1 MSKEI
6 IARLLKLKVDKFKNE
21 KKAREFLIACIKS
34 HDMIKEESITEDTIS
49 VPTIDTC
56 QICKSSNFI
65 FSSNEKICKECGLAT
80 DSTVGNFNRTYK
92 MDLNTAKGTFIEPGT
107 NMVTINKDGKMVTRD
122 LSKLNTWLSSDPEEQ
137 KIKLNLNLLN
147 ETLDKIKINYNPMV
161 FERIE
166 DIINSMW
173 YSVITIKPVMKMKEK
188 LSLLAWCIYYP
199 IVYNN
204 LNINIQKIATI
215 LDTTTANI
223 YSYNFI
229 LKEIFNKT
237 EYEKYI
243 SVPIGVASDIQ
254 LSPELQRKY
263 NIIKRDLK
271 DYLSNPIRDKE
282 HYAIIYFA
290 SQLTDDKMTLSFL
303 SEKSGISQTTI
314 GQEVSK
320 INRFYEKNLSLK
332 SRLNIK

>member
-6 IARLLKLKVDKFKNE
+6 TARLLKLKVDSLKNE
-21 KKAREFLIACIKS
+21 KRGKDFLIECIKS
-34 HDMIKEESITEDTIS
+34 HGLIKEEPKDDTIS
-49 VPTIDTC
+49 IPTIDTC
-56 QICKSSNFI
+56 QICKSNNFI
-65 FSSNEKICKECGLAT
+65 FTSNEKICKECGLAT
-80 DSTVGNFNRTYK
+80 DSSVGNFNRTYK
-92 MDLNTAKGTFIEPGT
+92 MDLNTARGTFIEPGT
-107 NMVTINKDGKMVTRD
+107 NVVTINKDGKTVTRD

-147 ETLDKIKINYNPMV
+147 EALDKIKISYNPIV

-166 DIINSMW
+166 SVITSMW
-173 YSVITIKPVMKMKEK
+173 YNIITIKPVMKMKEK
-188 LSLLAWCIYYP
+188 LALLAWCIYYP
-199 IVYNN
+199 IAYND

-223 YSYNFI
+223 YSYNFV

-237 EYEKYI
+237 DYEKYI

-254 LSPELQRKY
+254 ISPELQRKY

-271 DYLSNPIRDKE
+271 DYLGNPIRDKE

-290 SQLTDDKMTLSFL
+290 SQLTNEKMTLSFL
-303 SEKSGISQTTI
+303 AEKSGISQTTI
-314 GQEVSK
+314 GQEVNK
-320 INRFYEKNLSLK
+320 INRFYEKNPTLK
-332 SRLNIK
+332 SRINIK